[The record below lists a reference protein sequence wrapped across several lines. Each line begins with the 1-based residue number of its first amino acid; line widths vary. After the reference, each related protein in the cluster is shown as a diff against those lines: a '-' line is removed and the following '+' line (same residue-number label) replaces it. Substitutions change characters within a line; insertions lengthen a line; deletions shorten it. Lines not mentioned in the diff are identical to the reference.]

1 MVPNE
6 PATGGFAAPAPA
18 GVVARIIDEVYE
30 LCRADT
36 SGTLADYIPELS
48 AVQPDSF
55 GICLATADGQVYGS
69 GDLDIPFTIQSIS
82 KPFTYA
88 LALADRGPEEVAK
101 RIDVEPSGEPFNEI
115 SLDPK
120 TQRPRNPMI
129 NAGAIAAASLI
140 EGHDA
145 ADRFAR
151 IRRSYSRF
159 AGRELR
165 MNDAVYA
172 SEARTGYR
180 NRAIGYLLRGVG
192 IIDIDPDEAV
202 DRYFRQC
209 SIDVTCRDLAI
220 MAATLANNG
229 VNPMTHERA
238 LSGPLVEQVLSIMTT
253 SGMYDA
259 AGDWV
264 TTVGL
269 PAKSGVGGGILA
281 VLPGQIG
288 IAVYSPRLD
297 AHGSSVRGV
306 KACRELSSRLGLHF
320 LHVTRAA
327 HTAIRAAY
335 TAADAPS
342 RLRRDA
348 DELEIL
354 RQYGD
359 HARIFELHG
368 DLLFAGAESTVR
380 AVEQI
385 PGELDALV
393 LDLREIGDVSPIA
406 IRMLDDLQAE
416 LAAAGCRVALVDPEA
431 KLGHMVSSL
440 DPNDPRG
447 RVFVDRDAATEW
459 CEQLVLDKHRPPGHT
474 DHSAFTV
481 EQHPA
486 LTDMPD
492 DERQQLAKEFE
503 IRTIARGERI
513 VAAGSPRAGLFLIL
527 DGRVRFTFED
537 RTGRRHRLVSLS
549 PGMSFGEISLLAGAA
564 FANDV
569 YAETTVRVAVLPPP
583 KFDLLTSKAPEV
595 KLALLERLAAAAY
608 AQADAAVRAL
618 AAHGGA

>member
-1 MVPNE
+1 MGPSVAE
-6 PATGGFAAPAPA
+6 TRGTAATAN
-18 GVVARIIDEVYE
+18 GVVARIIDEVYQRF
-30 LCRADT
+30 RADT
-36 SGTLADYIPELS
+36 SGTLADYIPELA

-55 GICLATADGQVYGS
+55 GVCLATADGRVYGS
-69 GDLDIPFTIQSIS
+69 GDLETAFTIQSIS

-88 LALADRGPEEVAK
+88 LALADRGTAEVAE
-101 RIDVEPSGEPFNEI
+101 RIDVEPTGEPFYEI
-115 SLDPK
+115 SLDPR

-140 EGHDA
+140 EGRDA
-145 ADRFAR
+145 ADRFER

-165 MNDAVYA
+165 MNEAVYA

-180 NRAIGYLLRGVG
+180 NRAIGYLLRGAG

-209 SIDVTCRDLAI
+209 SLDVTCRDLAL

-229 VNPMTHERA
+229 VNPLTHERA
-238 LSGPLVEQVLSIMTT
+238 LSGPLVEQVLSVMTT
-253 SGMYDA
+253 CGMYDA

-306 KACRELSSRLGLHF
+306 QVCRELSHRLGLHF

-327 HTAIRAAY
+327 HTAIRTAY
-335 TAADAPS
+335 SVTEAPS
-342 RLRRDA
+342 RLRRDP
-348 DELEIL
+348 DELALL
-354 RQYGD
+354 RRYGD

-380 AVEQI
+380 AVEET

-393 LDLREIGDVSPIA
+393 LDLREVGYVSAVA

-416 LAAAGCRVALVDPEA
+416 LAATGCRVALVDPEA
-431 KLGHMVSSL
+431 KLGHFSSSL
-440 DPNDPRG
+440 DPADPRG
-447 RVFVDRDAATEW
+447 RVFADRDSATEW
-459 CEQLVLDKHRPPGHT
+459 CEQLVLDKYRPPGEAAHT
-474 DHSAFTV
+474 ALTV
-481 EQHPA
+481 DQHPA
-486 LTDMPD
+486 LSDLAEH
-492 DERQQLAKEFE
+492 EREGLAKEFE
-503 IRTIARGERI
+503 IRTIARGELVIARD
-513 VAAGSPRAGLFLIL
+513 SPRAGLFLIL
-527 DGRVRFTFED
+527 DGRVRITFED
-537 RTGRRHRLVSLS
+537 RSGHRHRLVSLAT
-549 PGMSFGEISLLAGAA
+549 GMSFGEIPMLAGVR
-564 FANDV
+564 FTNDI
-569 YAETTVRVAVLPPP
+569 YAESTVRLAVLPPA
-583 KFDLLTSKAPEV
+583 KFDLLTSEAPEI
-595 KLALLERLAAAAY
+595 KLALLERLAATAY
-608 AQADAAVRAL
+608 TQSDAAIRAL
-618 AAHGGA
+618 AAHGAP

>member
-1 MVPNE
+1 MDPS
-6 PATGGFAAPAPA
+6 G
-18 GVVARIIDEVYE
+18 GVVARIIDEVYD
-30 LCRADT
+30 LCRTDT
-36 SGTLADYIPELS
+36 SGTLADYIPELA

-55 GICLATADGQVYGS
+55 GICLATADGRVYGS
-69 GDLDIPFTIQSIS
+69 GDLDTAFTIQSIS

-88 LALADRGPEEVAK
+88 LALADRGVAAVGE
-101 RIDVEPSGEPFNEI
+101 RIDVEPSGEPFFEI
-115 SLDPK
+115 SLDPR

-140 EGHDA
+140 KGTDA

-159 AGRELR
+159 AGRELS
-165 MNDAVYA
+165 MNEAVYA

-180 NRAIGYLLRGVG
+180 NRSIGYLLRGAG

-209 SIDVTCRDLAI
+209 SIDVTCRDLAL

-229 VNPMTHERA
+229 INPLTRERA
-238 LSGPLVEQVLSIMTT
+238 LTRPLVEQVLSVMTT
-253 SGMYDA
+253 CGMYDS

-306 KACRELSSRLGLHF
+306 KACRELSTRLGLHF

-335 TAADAPS
+335 SVAEAPS

-348 DELEIL
+348 DELTVL
-354 RQYGD
+354 REFGD
-359 HARIFELHG
+359 RARIFELHG

-380 AVEQI
+380 TVEDAAH
-385 PGELDALV
+385 ELEALV
-393 LDLREIGDVSPIA
+393 LDLREVGDVSPIA
-406 IRMLDDLQAE
+406 IRMLNDLEAE
-416 LAAAGCRVALVDPEA
+416 LAAAGCRVALVDPDG
-431 KLGHMVSSL
+431 KLGHLVSSL
-440 DPNDPRG
+440 DPSDPRG
-447 RVFVDRDAATEW
+447 RVFIDRDSATEW
-459 CEQLVLDKHRPPGHT
+459 CEQLILDRHRPPGQECPVAYT
-474 DHSAFTV
+474 ID
-481 EQHPA
+481 QHPA
-486 LTDMPD
+486 LAEMPD
-492 DERQQLAKEFE
+492 DECAQLAKEFE
-503 IRTIARGERI
+503 TRTIARGELI
-513 VAAGSPRAGLFLIL
+513 VARDSRRCGLFLIL
-527 DGRVRFTFED
+527 DGRVRFTFTD
-537 RTGRRHRLVSLS
+537 RDNRRHRLITLT
-549 PGMSFGEISLLAGAA
+549 PGMSFGETSMLAGVPYT
-564 FANDV
+564 NDV
-569 YAETTVRVAVLPPP
+569 YAETTVRVAVLPPAR
-583 KFDLLTSKAPEV
+583 FDQLTSQAPQI

-608 AQADAAVRAL
+608 TQADAAIRAV
-618 AAHGGA
+618 AANGRI

>member
-1 MVPNE
+1 MVPS
-6 PATGGFAAPAPA
+6 G
-18 GVVARIIDEVYE
+18 GVVARIVDEVYE

-36 SGTLADYIPELS
+36 SGTLADYIPELA

-55 GICLATADGQVYGS
+55 GICLATADGRVYGS
-69 GDLDIPFTIQSIS
+69 GDLDTAFTIQSIS

-88 LALADRGPEEVAK
+88 LALADRGPAAVAE

-129 NAGAIAAASLI
+129 NAGAIAAASLVK
-140 EGHDA
+140 GTDA

-159 AGRELR
+159 AGRELSL
-165 MNDAVYA
+165 NEAVYA

-180 NRAIGYLLRGVG
+180 NRAIGLLLRGAG

-209 SIDVTCRDLAI
+209 SIDVTCRDLAM

-229 VNPMTHERA
+229 VNPLTRERA
-238 LSGPLVEQVLSIMTT
+238 LTRPLVEQVLSVMTT
-253 SGMYDA
+253 CGMYDS

-297 AHGSSVRGV
+297 PHGSSVRGV
-306 KACRELSSRLGLHF
+306 KACRELSDRLGLHF

-335 TAADAPS
+335 SVAEAPS
-342 RLRRDA
+342 RLRRDT
-348 DELEIL
+348 DELAVLHE
-354 RQYGD
+354 YGD
-359 HARIFELHG
+359 RARIFELHG

-380 AVEQI
+380 TVEETA
-385 PGELDALV
+385 GMLEALV
-393 LDLREIGDVSPIA
+393 LDLREVGDVSPIA
-406 IRMLDDLQAE
+406 IRMLNDLEAE
-416 LAAAGCRVALVDPEA
+416 LAAAGCRVALVDPDA
-431 KLGHMVSSL
+431 KLGHQFSSL
-440 DPNDPRG
+440 VPDDPRG
-447 RVFVDRDAATEW
+447 RVFIDRDSATEW
-459 CEQLVLDKHRPPGHT
+459 CEQLILDRHRPPGQECPAALT
-474 DHSAFTV
+474 ID
-481 EQHPA
+481 EHPA
-486 LTDMPD
+486 LAEMPD
-492 DERQQLAKEFE
+492 DERARLAKEFE
-503 IRTIARGERI
+503 TRTIARGELI
-513 VAAGSPRAGLFLIL
+513 VPRDSPRCGLFLIL
-527 DGRVRFTFED
+527 DGRVRFTFTD
-537 RTGRRHRLVSLS
+537 RDNRRHRLITLT
-549 PGMSFGEISLLAGAA
+549 PGMSFGETSMLADLPY
-564 FANDV
+564 ANDV
-569 YAETTVRVAVLPPP
+569 YAETTVRLAVLPPV
-583 KFDLLTSKAPEV
+583 KFDELTSQAPEI

-608 AQADAAVRAL
+608 TQADAAIRAV
-618 AAHGGA
+618 AAHGGI

>member
-1 MVPNE
+1 MVLNL
-6 PATGGFAAPAPA
+6 PATGGSVVAATD
-18 GVVARIIDEVYE
+18 GVVARIIAEVYE
-30 LCRADT
+30 QCRSDT
-36 SGTLADYIPELS
+36 SGTLADYIPELA

-55 GICLATADGQVYGS
+55 GICLATSDGQVYGS
-69 GDLDIPFTIQSIS
+69 GDLDTAFTIQSIS

-88 LALADRGPEEVAK
+88 LALADRGPAEVAT

-115 SLDPK
+115 SLDPE

-129 NAGAIAAASLI
+129 NAGAIAAAALI
-140 EGHDA
+140 DGRDA
-145 ADRFAR
+145 ADRFER

-165 MNDAVYA
+165 MNEDVYA

-192 IIDIDPDEAV
+192 VIDIDPDEAV

-209 SIDVTCRDLAI
+209 SIDVTCRDLAM

-229 VNPMTHERA
+229 VNPMTRERA
-238 LSGPLVEQVLSIMTT
+238 LSAPLVEQVLSIMTT

-306 KACRELSSRLGLHF
+306 KVCRELSSRLGLHF

-327 HTAIRAAY
+327 HTAIRTAY
-335 TAADAPS
+335 TVAEAPS

-348 DELEIL
+348 DELAIL

-380 AVEQI
+380 AVEQTS
-385 PGELDALV
+385 GELEALV
-393 LDLREIGDVSPIA
+393 LDLREVGDVSPIA
-406 IRMLDDLQAE
+406 VRMLDDLQRE
-416 LAAAGCRVALVDPEA
+416 LAATGAKVALVDPDS

-440 DPNDPRG
+440 DPADPRG
-447 RVFVDRDAATEW
+447 RVFIDRDAATEW
-459 CEQLVLDKHRPPGHT
+459 CEQLVLDRHRAPGHRE
-474 DHSAFTV
+474 HSAFTV

-486 LTDMPD
+486 LAEMPD
-492 DERQQLAKEFE
+492 DDRRTLAKEFE
-503 IRTIARGERI
+503 TRTLARGELI
-513 VAAGSPRAGLFLIL
+513 VPRGSPRAGLFLIL
-527 DGRVRFTFED
+527 DGRVRFTFDD
-537 RTGRRHRLVSLS
+537 RAGRRHRLVSLS
-549 PGMSFGEISLLAGAA
+549 AGMSFGEIAMLADAT
-564 FANDV
+564 FSNDV
-569 YAETTVRVAVLPPP
+569 YAETTVRLAVLPPD
-583 KFDLLTSKAPEV
+583 KFDLLTSQAPEI

-618 AAHGGA
+618 TAHGGA